1 MKGSTRRLRGP
12 ERFPG
17 NYSRLGRTILLSI
30 VVGFLAGL
38 AAKGLESGIQ
48 VGVGGVI
55 GRYADPGGVQ
65 SFHFRWPVLLLPA
78 LGGLLSGL
86 IVSLLCRPTRAH
98 GTAVLIDA
106 FHHQGAEI
114 PLKDSIFRAIAA
126 VALIACGGS
135 VGKEAPIAVLGAAI
149 GTSAAGLL
157 GMTPRERRLFLIA
170 GCAAGVGAIFQCPLG
185 GALFATTVLY
195 REPEIEGDAL
205 LPSIIASVTSYST
218 FMAFGGYGR
227 RLLEGTRRLTFQSP
241 MELAPYAGLAMICA
255 VVGILF
261 FQAMKGAHLL
271 VKKSNLPP
279 WLAPTAAGLLCGL
292 IACALP
298 QVMDARYAF
307 IQRALDGAG
316 PLQGKVLIGGASLFA
331 LVILAKCMTTSLMM
345 GAGSAGGLFGPVVF
359 MGGAVGAAMGA
370 LLEALFPGAFPETL
384 RRSLIPVGMA
394 GVLSASLR
402 TPLAAIVMVT
412 EMTGSYGL
420 IVPLMLVSMIA
431 YLLGR
436 RWGVYAEQMGSP
448 HDSPAHAG
456 ESTISLLE
464 TLRVKD
470 LMDEMWPYVVGPEK
484 ALPELVSL
492 MTRGARPSF
501 AVVDGRRLLG
511 VIRPAKIA
519 SVTELGG
526 PSREL
531 AAKDL
536 VNPDVKVVYV
546 EDDLYSTLDLFRRLA
561 VDVLPVVDGRGGDYR
576 GMLSRDSILKAL
588 RKRLADQ
595 KYHLLHE
602 HAGLTALAQE
612 NLIEGLLSEISG
624 HAPGKVH
631 RMGVPSD
638 VAGKSLKESGFRERY
653 ESHVIA
659 IQKTSGE
666 LITAPDPDLVLA
678 KEDVLIVFK
687 DGEDHEG

>member
-1 MKGSTRRLRGP
+1 MGGLA
-12 ERFPG
+12 RFPG
-17 NYSRLGRTILLSI
+17 SYSRIGRTILLSI
-30 VVGFLAGL
+30 LVGFLAGL
-38 AAKGLESGIQ
+38 AAKGLESSIQ
-48 VGVGGVI
+48 LGVGNII
-55 GRYADPGGVQ
+55 GRYADPGGTQ
-65 SFHFRWPVLLLPA
+65 TLQFRWPILLLPS

-86 IVSLLCRPTRAH
+86 IVGLLCRPTRAH

-114 PLKDSIFRAIAA
+114 SLKDSLLKAIAA
-126 VALIACGGS
+126 AALIACGGS

-149 GTSAAGLL
+149 GTTAAAAL

-218 FMAFGGYGR
+218 FMAFGGYGH
-227 RLLEGTRRLTFQSP
+227 RLLEGTRSLAFQSP
-241 MELAPYAGLAMICA
+241 MELAPFAGLAMLCA
-255 VVGILF
+255 GVGIVF
-261 FQAMKGAHLL
+261 FHFMKTAPRLW
-271 VKKSNLPP
+271 KMTKLPR
-279 WLAPTAAGLLCGL
+279 WLAPTAAGLLGGL

-307 IQRALDGAG
+307 MQRALDSSGEARAG
-316 PLQGKVLIGGASLFA
+316 LFLGGAALFG
-331 LVILAKCMTTSLMM
+331 LVILAKCAATSLLM
-345 GAGSAGGLFGPVVF
+345 GADSAGGLFGPVVF
-359 MGGAVGAAMGA
+359 LGGAVGAAMGS
-370 LLEALFPGAFPETL
+370 LLEAIFPGAFSESF

-420 IVPLMLVSMIA
+420 IVPLMLVSMIS

-436 RWGVYAEQMGSP
+436 RWGVYSEQVGSP

-456 ESTISLLE
+456 ESVISLLE
-464 TLRVKD
+464 TLQVKD

-484 ALPELVSL
+484 TLPELVSL
-492 MTRGARPSF
+492 MTRGARPTF
-501 AVVDGRRLLG
+501 AVIDGRRLVG
-511 VIRPAKIA
+511 VIRPAQIA
-519 SVTELGG
+519 SVTDVGG
-526 PSREL
+526 SSRL
-531 AAKDL
+531 LTAKDL
-536 VNPDVKVVYV
+536 VKPDPQVVYF
-546 EDDLYSTLDLFRRLA
+546 EDDLYSTLELFRRLA

-576 GMLSRDSILKAL
+576 GMLSRDAILKAL

-595 KYHLLHE
+595 RYHLLRE

-624 HAPGKVH
+624 HTQGKVQ

-653 ESHVIA
+653 DSHVIA
-659 IQKTSGE
+659 IQKTTGE
-666 LITAPDPDLVLA
+666 LITAPDADHILL
-678 KEDVLIVFK
+678 KEDTLIVFK
-687 DGEDHEG
+687 DESREES